1 MLKQIKTLGLAL
13 IVGMLVGCED
23 IESTEIQETEN
34 VKQEQ
39 QVEKEIKTKE
49 DRIEQLEDISYQ
61 AVKSIVDEAGKD
73 AIDQQ
78 FIFNMI
84 KVTEDASED
93 PYGYGLSQEEG
104 RTAIIT
110 GISKAVKL
118 DKSIEE
124 ILAAYESLNKPVIEN
139 KQEDKNK
146 KKVETKNE
154 EPKTETKESELSKS
168 LKGKSRN
175 TKIRTIISQ
184 ALETATADVDW
195 EEAYL
200 KEYKETNIEL
210 SEFIN
215 TVVDKSIVAM
225 MESVDSIPELAE
237 LEPTEKEIAETVSTY
252 FTAEFSTLNT
262 KNLMYRM
269 VQIDEAK
276 KIEEWENSDW
286 NKEAEEIVPTI
297 EHEEAR
303 DLMEKYAS
311 EHFGCTVYVADISL
325 EEELYSGI
333 MYATSDYRLSLGYI
347 HVNCVSGELDEI
359 TEDVNAASKLEAVN

>member
-13 IVGMLVGCED
+13 IVSMLVGCED

-49 DRIEQLEDISYQ
+49 D
-61 AVKSIVDEAGKD
+61 
-73 AIDQQ
+73 
-78 FIFNMI
+78 
-84 KVTEDASED
+84 
-93 PYGYGLSQEEG
+93 
-104 RTAIIT
+104 
-110 GISKAVKL
+110 
-118 DKSIEE
+118 
-124 ILAAYESLNKPVIEN
+124 
-139 KQEDKNK
+139 
-146 KKVETKNE
+146 KNE

-175 TKIRTIISQ
+175 TKIRTIITQ
-184 ALETATADVDW
+184 ALETTTAGVDW

-200 KEYKETNIEL
+200 KEYKETGIEL
-210 SEFIN
+210 SDFLNI
-215 TVVDKSIVAM
+215 VIDKSIVAM
-225 MESVDSIPELAE
+225 IESVDSIPELAE
-237 LEPTEKEIAETVSTY
+237 LEPTEKEITEMVSTY
-252 FTAEFSTLNT
+252 FAAEFSTLNT
-262 KNLMYRM
+262 KNLVYRK

-286 NKEAEEIVPTI
+286 NKEAEEIVPII

-303 DLMEKYAS
+303 DIMEKYAS

-347 HVNCVSGELDEI
+347 HVNCISGELDEI
-359 TEDVNAASKLEAVN
+359 IEDANAASKLEAVN